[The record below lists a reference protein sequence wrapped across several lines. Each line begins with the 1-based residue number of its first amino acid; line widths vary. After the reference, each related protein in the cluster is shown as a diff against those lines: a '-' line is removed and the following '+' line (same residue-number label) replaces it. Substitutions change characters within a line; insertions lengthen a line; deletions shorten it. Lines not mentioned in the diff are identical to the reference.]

1 MQMHIKLRDGFSDDT
16 VTIKLNSKEIYH
28 KSAVS
33 TDLSISFADSVEVSV
48 EESVV
53 KLEVAVEGSQR
64 EEKEI
69 RVQETPFVEV
79 WIMEGKMELR
89 ESKEETPML

>member
-1 MQMHIKLRDGFSDDT
+1 MHIHIKLRDGFSNDI
-16 VTIKLNSKEIYH
+16 VTIKLNSKEVYH
-28 KSAVS
+28 KSGVS
-33 TDLSISFADSVEVSV
+33 TDLSISFADAVEVSV

-53 KLEVAVEGSQR
+53 KLEVAVEGGQR

-79 WIMEGKMELR
+79 WNMEGKMELR
-89 ESKEETPML
+89 ESKDETPML